1 MLNENEV
8 ESCNRYLNVI
18 GLVTNDWIEKNIRNE
33 HLFNRLG
40 KDYID
45 SVESF
50 LNRKKSPN
58 EIAVYTTYA
67 YADFSIPRHYDIL
80 FDRDDVDNFVEAP
93 FSLQYSIFNVASVLY
108 LTQTID
114 HGHKHICIL
123 SFENEVPAILKQL
136 IDIVSINK
144 DYKTIGLCQ
153 KVDFEAIR
161 QSLKVEVNRHN
172 ENEKKQL

>member
-67 YADFSIPRHYDIL
+67 YADFSIPRHCDIL
-80 FDRDDVDNFVEAP
+80 FDRDDIDNFVEAP

-108 LTQTID
+108 LTQTIK

-123 SFENEVPAILKQL
+123 DFEKEVPMILRRLPNIQEVEK
-136 IDIVSINK
+136 N
-144 DYKTIGLCQ
+144 YKKICFCQ
-153 KVDFEAIR
+153 KSDFEVIR
-161 QSLKVEVNRHN
+161 KNIKEEQIKHSSNQS
-172 ENEKKQL
+172 